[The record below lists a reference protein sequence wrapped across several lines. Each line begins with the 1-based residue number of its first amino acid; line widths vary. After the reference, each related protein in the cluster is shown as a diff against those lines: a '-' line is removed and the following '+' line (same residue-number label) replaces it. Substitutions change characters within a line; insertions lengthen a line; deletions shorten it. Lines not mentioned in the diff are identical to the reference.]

1 MLTMTT
7 DENGIAVVLIDM
19 PGRSMN
25 VIDWALRDAL
35 EQAFAA
41 LAADDAVR
49 GIVLGSAKSSFVA
62 GADLAIMVDFVGEGT
77 TVETATDLIWPM
89 SALMRQIETCGKPV
103 VVAAPGTAL
112 GGGLELML
120 AGHYRIAAANPKAR
134 FGLPEVTLG
143 ILPGAGGTQRLPR
156 LIGIAAA
163 LPLLTEGRHVTAE
176 EALDLGIVDRI
187 VEPDRLIDEAKAA
200 ILSGVV
206 NPVAPWDEKTFRAPG
221 MAIGASFDFFAA
233 ANIAIAERTR
243 GNYPAPRVIA
253 SCVYEGM
260 RLPIDKALKIE
271 GQYFG
276 ELVHSE
282 VAQALIAT
290 AFFGRQQV
298 AKAGRLP
305 ADVDGSYGRAL
316 KAALAASLARLES
329 DGYGGNFLRNAA
341 RLAGLSPEMPA
352 DAAVVD
358 PPQARGTP
366 AELAPVGERLLM
378 EVAQAARESLEAGTV
393 PDATTGNVWAIETG
407 CYPAYTGGPFHLL
420 EKRTAQDTGT

>member
-25 VIDWALRDAL
+25 VIDWALRDELEKAFEAL
-35 EQAFAA
+35 V
-41 LAADDAVR
+41 ADDAVR
-49 GIVLGSAKSSFVA
+49 GIVLGSAKSSFIA
-62 GADLAIMVDFVGEGT
+62 GADLAIMADFVGEGT

-89 SALMRQIETCGKPV
+89 SALMRRIETCGKPV

-120 AGHYRIAAANPKAR
+120 AGHYRIAAQNPKAR

-143 ILPGAGGTQRLPR
+143 LLPGAGGTQRLPR

-176 EALDLGIVDRI
+176 EALDLGILDRI
-187 VEPDRLIDEAKAA
+187 VEPERLIEEAKAA
-200 ILSGVV
+200 LLSGVV

-221 MAIGASFDFFAA
+221 MAIGASADFFAA
-233 ANIAIAERTR
+233 TNVAIAERTR

-276 ELVHSE
+276 ELVHGK

-290 AFFGRQQV
+290 MFFARQQV
-298 AKAGRLP
+298 AKAGNPP
-305 ADVDGSYGRAL
+305 ADVDGPFGRAL
-316 KAALAASLARLES
+316 KAALAASLTRLEGE
-329 DGYGGNFLRNAA
+329 GYGANFLRNAA
-341 RLAGLSPEMPA
+341 RRAGLTPEMPA
-352 DAAVVD
+352 DAPAVD
-358 PPQARGTP
+358 PPKARG
-366 AELAPVGERLLM
+366 ASADLVPVGERLLK
-378 EVAQAARESLEAGTV
+378 EVAQAARESLEAGII

-407 CYPAYTGGPFHLL
+407 GYPAYTGGPFHLL
-420 EKRTAQDTGT
+420 EQWMAKGAGA